1 MFSFFLFSFLWV
13 YYFNFFSS
21 FVTISKG
28 GGAIYSLNCFWR
40 DGDFHEPIGIS
51 PCDGFS
57 WVLLN
62 SFFQISYQYLRP
74 QSPVS

>member
-1 MFSFFLFSFLWV
+1 MFSFLLFSFLWV

-21 FVTISKG
+21 FVTISK

-62 SFFQISYQYLRP
+62 SFFQIS
-74 QSPVS
+74 

>member
-1 MFSFFLFSFLWV
+1 MCFLFFFFLFYGFIILI
-13 YYFNFFSS
+13 FFSS
-21 FVTISKG
+21 FVTISK

-62 SFFQISYQYLRP
+62 SFFQIS
-74 QSPVS
+74 

>member
-1 MFSFFLFSFLWV
+1 MFSFLLFSFLWV

-21 FVTISKG
+21 FVTISK

-62 SFFQISYQYLRP
+62 S
-74 QSPVS
+74 